1 MSTLGGLSART
12 RSAVDARSV
21 STPALGLLAAV
32 RPLHLRPR
40 LRVPAGQA
48 APLTR
53 RASVSVIIPCY
64 NYAHFLPGA
73 VRSALDQDDVDVQ
86 VVVVDDCSTDGTRR
100 VAHGFADEDPRVVP
114 VDNDVNLG
122 HVRAFNR
129 GLEHATGEFVAR
141 LDADDLLT
149 PGSLARACALFDAE
163 PDVGLVYGHP
173 RHFVTS
179 VAPPAQVGAVGST
192 VWAGRDWLAER
203 CRVGVNCI
211 TTPEAVVRASV
222 IEQVGPLDTR
232 LGYAQDME
240 MWCRVASVSDVGR
253 VDGADQALHR
263 DHAGSM
269 SATDGSGAL
278 LDLRERA
285 TVFDVVF
292 GGPGGDLP
300 DAQELH
306 ATARRTLAREAVDT
320 VHRMLDR
327 PDAQADDVL
336 ALVSFAKE
344 TDAAVLDERRGRAL
358 LRRLDRVG
366 PVSHRDVTSSL
377 VGYWR
382 SALGELDYI
391 RWTYRGI

>member
-1 MSTLGGLSART
+1 MSTLGRLSART
-12 RSAVDARSV
+12 REFVDAHAV
-21 STPALGLLAAV
+21 SAPAWGVLAAPRRRRL
-32 RPLHLRPR
+32 RPLRRVASRDIVERTDRRP
-40 LRVPAGQA
+40 
-48 APLTR
+48 T
-53 RASVSVIIPCY
+53 VSVIIPCY

-73 VRSALDQDDVDVQ
+73 IRSALDQEGVDVQ

-100 VAHGFADEDPRVVP
+100 VAHGFAQDDDRVV
-114 VDNDVNLG
+114 VVENDVNLG

-129 GLEHATGEFVAR
+129 GLERAVGEFVAR

-163 PDVGLVYGHP
+163 PGVGLVYGHP
-173 RHFVTS
+173 RHFVTPTP
-179 VAPPAQVGAVGST
+179 PPAQVGRVGWT
-192 VWAGRDWLAER
+192 VWSGRDWLAER

-222 IEQVGPLDTR
+222 IAQVGPLDTR

-253 VDGADQALHR
+253 VNGADQALHR

-292 GGPGGDLP
+292 SGPGGALP
-300 DAQELH
+300 GAAALH
-306 ATARRTLAREAVDT
+306 ARARRTLAEEAVET
-320 VHRMLDR
+320 AHRALDR
-327 PDAQADDVL
+327 PG
-336 ALVSFAKE
+336 
-344 TDAAVLDERRGRAL
+344 AVLDDVRALAKFAEQTDPASLQEGRGRAL
-358 LRRLDRVG
+358 AARLDVDPPRA
-366 PVSHRDVTSSL
+366 SWRSRAR
-377 VGYWR
+377 GYWR
-382 SALGELDYI
+382 SALGELDYV
-391 RWTYRGI
+391 RWTYEGI